1 MNKNLPA
8 AIQAIRAL
16 LDSDGD
22 VATTVAHALDGQGL
36 LVDPERTYGTVLVRS
51 PKGWVPVDAPA
62 APAAEP
68 TAAPATELEQQA
80 SHWDTACER
89 ARQLAATL
97 AVQYRAESDVTSVR
111 ADRDTVVISLHITD
125 LARWTAWMDTLGIR
139 AQQVTGLDY
148 VMCGRTSWEGIPLS
162 VLGYDV
168 PELLLAQAAAQVAG
182 PASVQAGER
191 A

>member
-1 MNKNLPA
+1 MP
-8 AIQAIRAL
+8 RRPPPT
-16 LDSDGD
+16 S
-22 VATTVAHALDGQGL
+22 
-36 LVDPERTYGTVLVRS
+36 
-51 PKGWVPVDAPA
+51 AP
-62 APAAEP
+62 
-68 TAAPATELEQQA
+68 TTELEQQA

-168 PELLLAQAAAQVAG
+168 PELLLAQAASQVAV
-182 PASVQAGER
+182 PESVQAGER